1 MKKLLFLLSL
11 LLTASFLLNGQEYKK
26 KNVRPVK
33 NVILM
38 IPDGTNMSIVSASR
52 WYSKYNKLGEGLNI
66 DPYLCG
72 TVTTFCSNAPIGD
85 SAPTTSCYM
94 TGIPQ
99 RERNVSIYPVSEPE
113 NDLYPFDPTMAD
125 QPLATILEASKIEQ
139 NKATGLVATVYFP
152 HATPADCSA
161 HHYKRSRYDEI
172 SSQMVHQNID
182 VVLAAGNKYLTSDLK
197 DHLSKKGTTLIQND
211 VQAMLNYSGDKIWAL
226 FGDEQFPFDIDR
238 NPEEIPSLEQMT
250 KKAIEVLSKKEEGFF
265 LMVEGSEIDW
275 TAHAND
281 PVGCIT
287 EYLAFDKA
295 VGAALEFARKDGE
308 TAVIIL
314 PDHATGGF
322 SIGRYDLKNYTS
334 TTLEG
339 LFGKLSKYKRTAY
352 GMEAILLK
360 TKPEDFKRT
369 IKKYL
374 DIDITED
381 ELKELLSSKNYGDG
395 DYMQVANSKNM
406 VSTITAIMNKHTYFG
421 FSTSGHTGE
430 EVFLAVY
437 HPQGD
442 IPIGMNMNY
451 EINHYLFDV
460 SGLKTRLPDLTKQI
474 FAKHSEVF
482 AGLKYSIDKS
492 ESEKMP
498 TLIVKK
504 GKKTMKIPA
513 FQSVATI
520 NGKSFDLGS
529 VTVYIDRNDTFYLPA
544 NLIEKLD

>member
-1 MKKLLFLLSL
+1 MRKLLFIL
-11 LLTASFLLNGQEYKK
+11 SFLLIANLLVNAQEYKK

-33 NVILM
+33 NVIVM

-99 RERNVSIYPVSEPE
+99 REGNVSIYPVSDPG

-161 HHYKRSRYDEI
+161 HHYKRSRYDAI
-172 SSQMVHQNID
+172 SSQMAHQDID
-182 VVLAAGNKYLTSDLK
+182 VVLAAGNKYLTDDLR
-197 DHLSKKGTTLIQND
+197 DHLKKKGTTLIQNN
-211 VQAMLNYSGDKIWAL
+211 VQAMLDYSGDKIWAL
-226 FGDEQFPFDIDR
+226 FGDDQFPFDIDR
-238 NPEEIPSLEQMT
+238 NPQEIPSLEQMT
-250 KKAIEVLSKKEEGFF
+250 RKAIEVLSKKEEGFF
-265 LMVEGSEIDW
+265 LMVEGSEVDW

-295 VGAALEFARKDGE
+295 VGAALEFAKKDGE

-352 GMEAILLK
+352 GMEAILLE
-360 TKPEDFKRT
+360 TKPEDFKST
-369 IKKYL
+369 IKEYL
-374 DIDITED
+374 DIDITEE
-381 ELKELLSSKNYGDG
+381 ELKQLLSSKNYGNG

-460 SGLKTRLPDLTKQI
+460 SGLKNRLPDLTKQI
-474 FAKHSEVF
+474 FAKHNEVF
-482 AGLKYSIDKS
+482 AGLKYTIDKS
-492 ESEKMP
+492 KSEDMP

-504 GKKTMKIPA
+504 GKKTMEIPA

-520 NGKSFDLGS
+520 NGKPFDLGS
-529 VTVYIDRNDTFYLPA
+529 VTVYIDRNNTFYLPA
-544 NLIEKLD
+544 NLIEKFD

>member
-1 MKKLLFLLSL
+1 MRRLFFIL
-11 LLTASFLLNGQEYKK
+11 SFLLVANLLVNAQEYKK
-26 KNVRPVK
+26 KSVRPVK

-99 RERNVSIYPVSEPE
+99 RESNVSIYPVSDPRH
-113 NDLYPFDPTMAD
+113 DLYPFDPTMAD
-125 QPLATILEASKIEQ
+125 QPLATILEASRIEQ
-139 NKATGLVATVYFP
+139 NKATGLVATVFFP

-161 HHYKRSRYDEI
+161 HHYNRNRYDAI
-172 SSQMVHQNID
+172 SSQMVHQDID
-182 VVLAAGNKYLTSDLK
+182 VVLGAGNKFLTNDLK
-197 DHLSKKGTTLIQND
+197 DHLNRKGTTLIQND
-211 VQAMLNYSGDKIWAL
+211 VKAMLDYSGNKLWAL
-226 FGDEQFPFDIDR
+226 FGDDQFPFDIDR
-238 NPEEIPSLEQMT
+238 NPDEIPSLEQMT
-250 KKAIEVLSKKEEGFF
+250 RKAIEILSKKEEGFF
-265 LMVEGSEIDW
+265 LMVEGSEVDW

-281 PVGCIT
+281 PIGCIT

-295 VGAALEFARKDGE
+295 VGAALEFAKKDGE

-322 SIGRYDLKNYTS
+322 SIGRYNFKNYTS
-334 TTLEG
+334 ATLED
-339 LFGKLSKYKRTAY
+339 LFGKVSRYKKSAY

-360 TKPEDFKRT
+360 TKPEDFKST

-374 DIDITED
+374 DIEITDE
-381 ELKELLSSKNYGDG
+381 ELKELLSSKNYEHR
-395 DYMQVANSKNM
+395 DYMQVGNSKNL
-406 VSTITAIMNKHTYFG
+406 VSTMVAIMNKHTYFG
-421 FSTSGHTGE
+421 FSTNGHTGE

-474 FAKHSEVF
+474 FAKHNKVF

-492 ESEKMP
+492 KSEEMP

-504 GKKTMKIPA
+504 GKKTMEIPA
-513 FQSVATI
+513 FKSVVTL
-520 NGKSFDLGS
+520 NGKPFDLGS

-544 NLIEKLD
+544 NLIDKFD